1 MMGAP
6 RAGDPAAGSGVAKGA
21 TMEQRLNLITL
32 AVADLARARGFYEA
46 GLGWT
51 PVQALDDIVFY
62 RLGGI
67 ILSLYPR
74 ELLREDARQGTG
86 WGQGGFTLAQNCAER
101 ATVDAIIARAVAA
114 GATLQKAAE
123 DTAWG
128 GYSGYV
134 ADPDGHL
141 WEIAWPVLEM
151 MK

>member
-1 MMGAP
+1 MIG
-6 RAGDPAAGSGVAKGA
+6 GA

-32 AVADLARARGFYEA
+32 AVADLARARRFYEE
-46 GLGWT
+46 GLGWK
-51 PVQALDDIVFY
+51 PIQEAEDIVFY
-62 RLGGI
+62 KLGGL
-67 ILSLYPR
+67 ILSLHPR
-74 ELLREDARQGTG
+74 ELLREDAKQGPE

-101 ATVDAIIARAVAA
+101 ATVDAIITRAVAA
-114 GATLQKAAE
+114 GATLQKAAV

-151 MK
+151 MKG

>member
-1 MMGAP
+1 
-6 RAGDPAAGSGVAKGA
+6 
-21 TMEQRLNLITL
+21 MEQRLNLITL
-32 AVADLARARGFYEA
+32 AVDDLARARRFYEA
-46 GLGWT
+46 GLGWV
-51 PVQALDDIVFY
+51 PVQEAESIVFY

-74 ELLREDARQGTG
+74 ELLREDARQGAE
-86 WGQGGFTLAQNCAER
+86 WGQGGFTLAQNFAER
-101 ATVDAIIARAVAA
+101 ASVDATIARAVAA
-114 GATLQKAAE
+114 GATLQKAPE

-141 WEIAWPVLEM
+141 WEIAWPVLEI